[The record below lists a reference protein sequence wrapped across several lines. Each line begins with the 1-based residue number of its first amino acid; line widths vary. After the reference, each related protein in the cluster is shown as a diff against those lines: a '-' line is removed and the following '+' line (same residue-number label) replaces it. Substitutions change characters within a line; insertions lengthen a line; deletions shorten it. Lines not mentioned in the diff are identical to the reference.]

1 LQIAKIKLAMLRCGA
16 HPFCEMRKILRS
28 PRCRATLMLG
38 VLALPMPVL
47 AQASPDGL
55 AEVVVTAQR
64 RPEAAQKVP
73 VAISVLKGSD
83 LTERGVTNV
92 NQLQYQTPGLEAEP
106 AFGSGQ
112 PEFRLR
118 GVGFNDYASNNASP
132 VGVYVDEVAKS
143 FPIQTQGL
151 LFDLDRVEVLRGPQ
165 GTLYGRNTT
174 GGAINFLTARPTDK
188 LSVAVDADYGSFD
201 LLRAEGHISGP
212 IGNGLSVRVAAA
224 TEQGG
229 AFQHNRDD
237 GRELG
242 NADRWGARGELA
254 YTGGNLDLLLEG
266 HYGRDTSDGAGLYL
280 FDPLGTIP
288 AETSRRTTGWGAS
301 SQFASLLDFSPDT
314 KPFRDNKT
322 AGGHAT
328 LNVDLG
334 ATRLT
339 SVTAYE
345 HFDRREYNDWDASA
359 LADAGTWFGSRAN
372 IFSQELRLSS
382 TGAGPAHWIF
392 GAYYSNEKL
401 RDHFD
406 SDFQQSLGFLALTS
420 YRQRARTIAGFGQLD
435 YDVTSK
441 LTLTGG
447 LRLEH
452 ESRKLRD
459 FNTTTSPVIG
469 IGVPSGRA
477 DQSYVQASGKLA
489 LNYHLSDASLVYASA
504 SRGVKSGGFT
514 AYNTLTPDQLA
525 PFKPEILYAY
535 EVGTKNEL
543 DGHRLRLNG
552 AAFYYDY
559 RRQQVQ
565 SAIFDPVYGAVG
577 KIVNAPRSH
586 IYGIEAEL
594 DWAPVRGLEITQGL
608 TWRKGKFDRFDDL
621 DIAASTAAGHAVTV
635 SRAGQDQGFPHWS
648 YNGSVNYRMPLGGY
662 TLTAQTDYAYHGTLD
677 PVLLGPAFRVHDYW
691 LVNATLTVGQGPWS
705 IGLYARNLFNQHY
718 DLTRNFFLGGI
729 DIAAP
734 GRPRSFGVRGR
745 YSF

>member
-1 LQIAKIKLAMLRCGA
+1 M
-16 HPFCEMRKILRS
+16 RS
-28 PRCRATLMLG
+28 PRRRALLTLG
-38 VLALPMPVL
+38 FLALPTSVL
-47 AQASPDGL
+47 AQAATDALP
-55 AEVVVTAQR
+55 EVVVTAQR
-64 RPEAAQKVP
+64 RPEAVQKVP
-73 VAISVLKGSD
+73 VAISVLKGGD

-188 LSVAVDADYGSFD
+188 LSVGVDADYGSFD
-201 LLRAEGHISGP
+201 AFRAEGHISGP

-229 AFQHNRDD
+229 GFQHDRVS
-237 GRELG
+237 GRTLG
-242 NADRWGARGELA
+242 DADRWGARGELA
-254 YTGGNLDLLLEG
+254 YSGGAIDLLLEG

-280 FDPLGTIP
+280 FDPLVFPYGSTAPTLTIP
-288 AETSRRTTGWGAS
+288 ADDSHRATGWGAS
-301 SQFASLLDFSPDT
+301 SQFASLLGFAADT

-328 LNVDLG
+328 LSFDLG
-334 ATRLT
+334 GAKLT

-359 LADAGTWFGSRAN
+359 LAYAGTYFGSRAN
-372 IFSQELRLSS
+372 VFSQEVRVASS
-382 TGAGPAHWIF
+382 ATGPAHWIV

-406 SDFQQSLGFLALTS
+406 SDFVQSLTFIALTS
-420 YRQRARTIAGFGQLD
+420 YRQSARTVAGFGQID
-435 YDVTSK
+435 YDISPK

-452 ESRKLRD
+452 ENRKLRD
-459 FNTTTSPVIG
+459 FDTTTSPVIG
-469 IGVPSGRA
+469 IGVPNGSA
-477 DQSYVQASGKLA
+477 DQSYTEASGKLA
-489 LNYHLSDASLVYASA
+489 LNYHLSDASLVYVSA

-525 PFKPEILYAY
+525 PFKPEVLYAY
-535 EVGTKNEL
+535 EIGTKNEL
-543 DGHRLRLNG
+543 HGHRLRLNA

-577 KIVNAPRSH
+577 KIVNAPKSH
-586 IYGIEAEL
+586 IYGLEAEL
-594 DWAPVRGLEITQGL
+594 DWAPVRGLEITQGVS
-608 TWRKGKFDRFDDL
+608 WRKGKFDRFDDL
-621 DIAASTAAGHAVTV
+621 DIAASSAAGHAVTV

-648 YNGSVNYRMPLGGY
+648 YNGSATYRMPVGAY
-662 TLTAQTDYAYHGTLD
+662 TLTAETDYAYHGTLD
-677 PVLLGPAFRVHDYW
+677 PVLLGPNFRVKDYW
-691 LVNATLTVGQGPWS
+691 LVNATLTLGQGPWS
-705 IGLYARNLFNQHY
+705 VGLYARNLFDQQY

>member
-1 LQIAKIKLAMLRCGA
+1 MLRCGEQI
-16 HPFCEMRKILRS
+16 FCEMRNPLR
-28 PRCRATLMLG
+28 PARRLPLVALG
-38 VLALPMPVL
+38 LVTLPMPVL
-47 AQASPDGL
+47 AEPVSDTLP
-55 AEVVVTAQR
+55 EVVVTAQR

-73 VAISVLKGSD
+73 VVISVLKGSD
-83 LTERGVTNV
+83 LAERGVTNV

-132 VGVYVDEVAKS
+132 VGVYVDEVAKP

-188 LSVAVDADYGSFD
+188 LSVGVDADYGSFG
-201 LLRAEGHISGP
+201 LFRAEGHISGP
-212 IGNGLSVRVAAA
+212 IGDGLSVRVAGA

-237 GRELG
+237 GRALG

-254 YTGGNLDLLLEG
+254 YSGGAVDLLLEG

-280 FDPLGTIP
+280 FDPLVDAAGTIP
-288 AETSRRTTGWGAS
+288 ADTGRRATGWGAS
-301 SQFASLLDFSPDT
+301 SQFASLLGFQPDT

-328 LNVDLG
+328 LNLDFG
-334 ATRLT
+334 RAKLT
-339 SVTAYE
+339 SVTAFE
-345 HFDRREYNDWDASA
+345 HFNRREYNDWDASA
-359 LADAGTWFGSRAN
+359 HADAGTYFGSRAN
-372 IFSQELRLSS
+372 IFSQELRLASS
-382 TGAGPAHWIF
+382 GTGPAHWIVGGYF
-392 GAYYSNEKL
+392 SDEKL

-406 SDFQQSLGFLALTS
+406 SDFVQSLTFIALTS
-420 YRQRARTIAGFGQLD
+420 YRQSARTIAGFGQVD
-435 YDVTSK
+435 YDVSSK
-441 LTLTGG
+441 LALTGG
-447 LRLEH
+447 FRLEH
-452 ESRKLRD
+452 ESRHLRD
-459 FNTTTSPVIG
+459 FDTTTSPVIG
-469 IGVPSGRA
+469 IGVPDGRA
-477 DQSYVQASGKLA
+477 DQSYTEASGKLA

-525 PFKPEILYAY
+525 PFRPEVLYAY
-535 EVGTKNEL
+535 EIGTKNEL

-559 RRQQVQ
+559 RHQQVQ
-565 SAIFDPVYGAVG
+565 SAIYDPVYGAVG

-586 IYGIEAEL
+586 IYGLEAEL
-594 DWAPVRGLEITQGL
+594 DWAPVAGLEITQGL
-608 TWRKGKFDRFDDL
+608 SWRKGKFDRFDDL
-621 DIAASTAAGHAVTV
+621 DIAASTAAGHGVTV

-648 YNGSVNYRMPLGGY
+648 YNGSARYRMPLGGY
-662 TLTAQTDYAYHGTLD
+662 VLEGEGDYAYHGTLD
-677 PVLLGPAFRVHDYW
+677 PVLLGPNFRVHDYW
-691 LVNATLTVGQGPWS
+691 LVNATLTLGKGPWS
-705 IGLYARNLFNQHY
+705 VGLYARNLFDQHY

>member
-1 LQIAKIKLAMLRCGA
+1 LLRCGA
-16 HPFCEMRKILRS
+16 HFFCEMRK
-28 PRCRATLMLG
+28 TLHTAPSRLLFALG
-38 VLALPMPVL
+38 FVTLPTPVL
-47 AQASPDGL
+47 AQASSDALP
-55 AEVVVTAQR
+55 EVVVTAQR
-64 RPEAAQKVP
+64 RPEAAQQVP
-73 VAISVLKGSD
+73 VAITVLKGAD
-83 LTERGVTNV
+83 LATRGVTNV

-132 VGVYVDEVAKS
+132 VGVYVDEVAKP

-188 LSVAVDADYGSFD
+188 LSAGVDADYGSFG
-201 LLRAEGHISGP
+201 LFRAEGHVSGP
-212 IGNGLSVRVAAA
+212 IGDGLSVRVAAA

-229 AFQHNRDD
+229 GFQHNRDD
-237 GRELG
+237 GRTLG
-242 NADRWGARGELA
+242 GADRWGARGELA
-254 YTGGNLDLLLEG
+254 YSAGSVDLLLEG
-266 HYGRDTSDGAGLYL
+266 HFGRDTSDGAGLYL

-288 AETSRRTTGWGAS
+288 ADISRRATGWGAS
-301 SQFASLLDFSPDT
+301 SQFASLLGFQPDT

-322 AGGHAT
+322 VGGHAT
-328 LNVDLG
+328 LSVDLG
-334 ATRLT
+334 GARLT

-345 HFDRREYNDWDASA
+345 HFDRREYNDWDASSQ
-359 LADAGTWFGSRAN
+359 ADAGTYFGSRAN
-372 IFSQELRLSS
+372 IFSQEVRLASS
-382 TGAGPAHWIF
+382 GTGPAHWIV
-392 GAYYSNEKL
+392 GGYYSNEKL

-406 SDFQQSLGFLALTS
+406 SDFEQSLGFLALTS
-420 YRQRARTIAGFGQLD
+420 YRQRAQTVAGFGQLD
-435 YDVTSK
+435 YDVSSK

-447 LRLEH
+447 LRLERENRH
-452 ESRKLRD
+452 LRD
-459 FNTTTSPVIG
+459 FDTTTSPLIG
-469 IGVPSGRA
+469 IGVPDGSA
-477 DQSYVQASGKLA
+477 DQSYTEVSGKIA
-489 LNYHLSDASLVYASA
+489 ANFHLSDTSLVYASA

-525 PFKPEILYAY
+525 PFKPEVLYAY
-535 EVGTKNEL
+535 EIGTKNEL

-577 KIVNAPRSH
+577 KIVNAPKSH
-586 IYGIEAEL
+586 IYGLEVEL
-594 DWAPVRGLEITQGL
+594 DWAPVAGLEITQGVS
-608 TWRKGKFDRFDDL
+608 WRKGKFDRFDDL
-621 DIAASTAAGHAVTV
+621 DIAASTAAGHTVTV
-635 SRAGQDQGFPHWS
+635 SRAGEDQGFPHWS
-648 YNGSVNYRMPLGGY
+648 YNGSASYRLAVGGY
-662 TLTAQTDYAYHGTLD
+662 TLTAQSDYAYHGTLD

-691 LVNATLTVGQGPWS
+691 LVNATLTLGQGPWS
-705 IGLYARNLFNQHY
+705 IGLYARNLFDQHY

>member
-1 LQIAKIKLAMLRCGA
+1 
-16 HPFCEMRKILRS
+16 MRNFLPSSTVS
-28 PRCRATLMLG
+28 PHALCA
-38 VLALPMPVL
+38 LALVAICAPAF
-47 AQASPDGL
+47 AQTTPDAL
-55 AEVVVTAQR
+55 PEVVVTAQR
-64 RPEAAQKVP
+64 RPETAQKVP
-73 VAISVLKGSD
+73 VAISVLGGSD
-83 LTERGVTNV
+83 LVSRGVTNV
-92 NQLQYQTPGLEAEP
+92 NQLQYQTPGLEAVP

-112 PEFRLR
+112 PQFRLR
-118 GVGFNDYASNNASP
+118 GVGFDDYASNNASP
-132 VGVYVDEVAKS
+132 VGVYVDEVAKP

-174 GGAINFLTARPTDK
+174 GGAINFLTARPTETF
-188 LSVAVDADYGSFD
+188 SAGIDADYGSFD
-201 LLRAEGHISGP
+201 LFRAEGHISGP

-229 AFQHNRDD
+229 AFQHNRDN
-237 GRELG
+237 GRQLG
-242 NADRWGARGELA
+242 DADRWGARGQLA
-254 YTGGNLDLLLEG
+254 YSSGAIDLLVEG
-266 HYGRDTSDGAGLYL
+266 HYGRDQSDGTGLYL

-288 AETSRRTTGWGAS
+288 ADTSHRATGWGAS
-301 SQFASLLDFSPDT
+301 SQFASLIGIKADA
-314 KPFRDNKT
+314 KPFRDNET

-328 LNVDLG
+328 LTVDFSDVK
-334 ATRLT
+334 LT

-345 HFDRREYNDWDASA
+345 HFNRREYNDWDASA
-359 LADAGTWFGSRAN
+359 LAYAGTYFDSRAN
-372 IFSQELRLSS
+372 IFSQEIRLASASS
-382 TGAGPAHWIF
+382 GSTRWIV
-392 GAYYSNEKL
+392 GGYYSNERL

-406 SDFQQSLGFLALTS
+406 SDFQQSLGFLAFTS
-420 YRQRARTIAGFGQLD
+420 YRQSARTIAGFGQLD
-435 YDVTSK
+435 FDLTSK

-452 ESRKLRD
+452 EKRRLRD
-459 FNTTTSPVIG
+459 FETTTAPVIG
-469 IGVPSGRA
+469 LGVFGGRA
-477 DQSYVQASGKLA
+477 DQSYTQLSGKLA
-489 LNYHLSDASLVYASA
+489 ANYHVSDASLIYVSA

-543 DGHRLRLNG
+543 GGHRLRLNG

-586 IYGIEAEL
+586 IYGVEAEL
-594 DWAPVRGLEITQGL
+594 EWRPIAGLEIGQGL
-608 TWRKGKFDRFDDL
+608 SWRKGKFDRFDDL
-621 DIAASTAAGHAVTV
+621 DIAASTAAGHAVTA
-635 SRAGQDQGFPHWS
+635 SRAGKDQGFPHWS
-648 YNGSVNYRMPLGGY
+648 YNGSASYRAGLGEY

-677 PVLLGPAFRVHDYW
+677 PVLLGPNFRVHDYW
-691 LVNATLTVGQGPWS
+691 LVNAALTLGRGPWS
-705 IGLYARNLFNQHY
+705 IGLYGRNLLNQHY

>member
-1 LQIAKIKLAMLRCGA
+1 MAS
-16 HPFCEMRKILRS
+16 FCQALYAPALVAVCAPAFAQTTPE
-28 PRCRATLMLG
+28 
-38 VLALPMPVL
+38 ALP
-47 AQASPDGL
+47 
-55 AEVVVTAQR
+55 EVVVTAQR
-64 RPEAAQKVP
+64 RPETAQKVP
-73 VAISVLKGSD
+73 VAISVLRGSD
-83 LTERGVTNV
+83 LISRGVTNV
-92 NQLQYQTPGLEAEP
+92 NQLQYQTPGLEAVP

-112 PEFRLR
+112 PQFRLR
-118 GVGFNDYASNNASP
+118 GVGFDDYASNNASP
-132 VGVYVDEVAKS
+132 VGVYVDEVAKP

-174 GGAINFLTARPTDK
+174 GGAINFLTARSTETF
-188 LSVAVDADYGSFD
+188 SAGVDADYGSFG
-201 LLRAEGHISGP
+201 LFRAEGHISGP
-212 IGNGLSVRVAAA
+212 IGEGLSVRVAAA

-229 AFQHNRDD
+229 AFQRNRDD
-237 GRELG
+237 GRQLG
-242 NADRWGARGELA
+242 DADRWGARGQVA
-254 YTGGNLDLLLEG
+254 YSGDAIDLLVEG
-266 HYGRDTSDGAGLYL
+266 HYGRDRSDGAGLYL

-288 AETSRRTTGWGAS
+288 ADTSRRATGWGAS
-301 SQFASLLDFSPDT
+301 SRFASLLGIKADA
-314 KPFRDNKT
+314 KPFRDNET

-328 LNVDLG
+328 LTVDFSDVK
-334 ATRLT
+334 LT

-359 LADAGTWFGSRAN
+359 LAYAGTYFDSNAN
-372 IFSQELRLSS
+372 IFSQEVRLASAG
-382 TGAGPAHWIF
+382 TGPARWIV
-392 GAYYSNEKL
+392 GGYYSNERL

-420 YRQRARTIAGFGQLD
+420 YRQSARTIAGFGQLD
-435 YDVTSK
+435 FDLASR

-452 ESRKLRD
+452 EKRRLHD
-459 FNTTTSPVIG
+459 FETTTAPVIG
-469 IGVPSGRA
+469 LGVSGGRA
-477 DQSYVQASGKLA
+477 DQSYTELSGKLA
-489 LNYHLSDASLVYASA
+489 ANYHVSDASLIYLSA
-504 SRGVKSGGFT
+504 SRGIKSGGFT

-543 DGHRLRLNG
+543 SGRRLRLNG

-586 IYGIEAEL
+586 IYGVEGEL
-594 DWAPVRGLEITQGL
+594 EWRPVAGLEIGQGL
-608 TWRKGKFDRFDDL
+608 SWRKGKYDRFDDL

-635 SRAGQDQGFPHWS
+635 SRAGKDEGFPQWS
-648 YNGSVNYRMPLGGY
+648 YNGSASYRAGLGDY

-677 PVLLGPAFRVHDYW
+677 PVLLGPNFRVHDYW
-691 LVNATLTVGQGPWS
+691 LVNAALTLARGPWS
-705 IGLYARNLFNQHY
+705 IGLYGRNLLNQHY

>member
-1 LQIAKIKLAMLRCGA
+1 
-16 HPFCEMRKILRS
+16 MRNPLRS
-28 PRCRATLMLG
+28 PRYRALLALG
-38 VLALPMPVL
+38 LIALPMPAL
-47 AQASPDGL
+47 AQATPDAL
-55 AEVVVTAQR
+55 PEVVVTAQR
-64 RPEAAQKVP
+64 RLETAQKVP
-73 VAISVLKGSD
+73 VAITVLKGAD
-83 LTERGVTNV
+83 LATRGVTNV

-174 GGAINFLTARPTDK
+174 GGAINFLTARPTDH
-188 LSVAVDADYGSFD
+188 LSAGVDADYGSFD
-201 LLRAEGHISGP
+201 AFRAEAHISGP
-212 IGNGLSVRVAAA
+212 VGDGLSVRVATA

-229 AFQHNRDD
+229 GFQHNRDT
-237 GRELG
+237 GETLG
-242 NADRWGARGELA
+242 DANRWGARGELA
-254 YTGGNLDLLLEG
+254 YSSGTVDLLIEG

-280 FDPLGTIP
+280 FDPVGTIP
-288 AETSRRTTGWGAS
+288 ADTSRRATGWGAS
-301 SQFASLLDFSPDT
+301 SQFASMLGFRPDT

-322 AGGHAT
+322 IGGHAT

-334 ATRLT
+334 GAKLT

-359 LADAGTWFGSRAN
+359 LTDAGTYFGSRAN
-372 IFSQELRLSS
+372 VFSQELRLSS
-382 TGAGPAHWIF
+382 SGAGPAHWIL
-392 GAYYSNEKL
+392 GAYYSDEKL
-401 RDHFD
+401 HDHFD
-406 SDFQQSLGFLALTS
+406 SDFEQSLGFLALTS
-420 YRQRARTIAGFGQLD
+420 YRQSAQTVAGFGQLD
-435 YDVTSK
+435 YEVTSE

-447 LRLEH
+447 LRLER

-459 FNTTTSPVIG
+459 FDTTTSPVIG
-469 IGVPSGRA
+469 IGVPGGSA
-477 DQSYVQASGKLA
+477 DQSYTQASGKLA

-525 PFKPEILYAY
+525 PFKPEVLYAY
-535 EVGTKNEL
+535 EIGTKNEL

-559 RRQQVQ
+559 RNQQVQ

-577 KIVNAPRSH
+577 KIVNAPKSH
-586 IYGIEAEL
+586 IYGLEAEL
-594 DWAPVRGLEITQGL
+594 DWAPVSGLEITQGVS
-608 TWRKGKFDRFDDL
+608 WRKGKFDRFDDL

-648 YNGSVNYRMPLGGY
+648 YNGSASYRIPVGAY
-662 TLTAQTDYAYHGTLD
+662 TLTAESDYAYHGTLD

-691 LVNATLTVGQGPWS
+691 LVNATLTLARGPWS
-705 IGLYARNLFNQHY
+705 LGLYARNLFDQHY